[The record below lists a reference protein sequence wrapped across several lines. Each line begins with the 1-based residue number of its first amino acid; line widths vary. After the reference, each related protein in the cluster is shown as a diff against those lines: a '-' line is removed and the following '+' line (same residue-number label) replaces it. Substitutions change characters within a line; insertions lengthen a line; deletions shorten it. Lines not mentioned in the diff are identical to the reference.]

1 MTNNKKT
8 SGMKTIFRFPALLAL
23 VTALVCGCEE
33 SVEPLH
39 HTAPQVSFPVEDP
52 TMRVTVGEEV
62 EFQARIEAGDRLTC
76 SWYVDGTLEAS
87 TPTFTY
93 VFHKPGTFK
102 VRFEARNGA
111 GSVSREYEVTAS
123 DVLEMHLSVGDSTRI
138 ERLQMDNLRVMA
150 IVTAGSDVRHEWSV
164 DGEKL
169 SDKAYFDTFV
179 LAQAKVY
186 KVAYRG
192 ENGAGSFSK
201 EFDVQV
207 MERPLEVEF
216 SNTDESISCKQ
227 GETVSITATVTFGAT
242 GVRHQWTVDGE
253 VVSTDAVFSHTFW
266 GDGPFTIGY
275 YGENAK
281 GETVTRQWTVNILA
295 SGLLLDDFE
304 GYTALTSWWRTG
316 ENDPGITVEDNPNPS
331 GINTSAKVMR
341 DKVNGTG
348 STSGYF
354 TLETSKI
361 LEGRGIDV
369 SKCTGIRFKV
379 YLGKNKY
386 YPRVDIGGTKYAPVS
401 EPQFKGEW
409 EVLEY
414 RFPFNIDPTKIIQ
427 FRPLLQQNGS
437 NIASGA
443 VTETNTREVYID
455 DIEFLE

>member
-1 MTNNKKT
+1 
-8 SGMKTIFRFPALLAL
+8 MKTRFNMCAVLLGVL
-23 VTALVCGCEE
+23 LLGGCEE
-33 SVEPLH
+33 AVEPLH
-39 HTAPQVSFPVEDP
+39 HTAPQVNFPLG
-52 TMRVTVGEEV
+52 TTTLTATVGEPV
-62 EFQARIEAGDRLTC
+62 EFQAVIEQGDRLTC
-76 SWYVDGTLEAS
+76 SWYVDDRLEAS
-87 TPTFTY
+87 TPAFTY
-93 VFHKPGTFK
+93 VFRTPGTFD

-111 GSVSREYEVTAS
+111 GTVSRTYDVTVS
-123 DVLEMHLSVGDSTRI
+123 DVLEMSLSVGDSTRI

-164 DGEKL
+164 DGAVL
-169 SDKAYFDTFV
+169 SDKAYFDSFV
-179 LAQAKVY
+179 LSEARVY
-186 KVAYRG
+186 RVSYRG
-192 ENGAGSFSK
+192 ENTAGSFSK
-201 EFDVQV
+201 AFDVQV
-207 MERPLEVEF
+207 LERPLQIEF
-216 SNTDESISCKQ
+216 SNTDASISCQQ
-227 GETVSITATVTFGAT
+227 GETVSITATVTFGGT
-242 GVRHQWTVDGE
+242 GVQHEWTVDDE
-253 VVSTDAVFSHTFW
+253 TVSTDAAFSHAFW
-266 GDGPFTIGY
+266 GEGPFTIGY
-275 YGENAK
+275 RGVNAK

-304 GYTALTSWWRTG
+304 GYTSLTAWWRTG
-316 ENDPGITVEDNPNPS
+316 ENDPGVTVEDNPKPS

-401 EPQFKGEW
+401 EPQFKDEW

-414 RFPFNIDPTKIIQ
+414 RFPFNLDPTKIIQ

>member
-164 DGEKL
+164 DGCGFQP
-169 SDKAYFDTFV
+169 YV
-179 LAQAKVY
+179 LGRRSLHDRLLRRKCQGRDRNASMDGEYSGFGIVAGRFRRLYRIDVL
-186 KVAYRG
+186 VAYG
-192 ENGAGSFSK
+192 
-201 EFDVQV
+201 
-207 MERPLEVEF
+207 
-216 SNTDESISCKQ
+216 
-227 GETVSITATVTFGAT
+227 
-242 GVRHQWTVDGE
+242 
-253 VVSTDAVFSHTFW
+253 
-266 GDGPFTIGY
+266 
-275 YGENAK
+275 
-281 GETVTRQWTVNILA
+281 
-295 SGLLLDDFE
+295 
-304 GYTALTSWWRTG
+304 
-316 ENDPGITVEDNPNPS
+316 
-331 GINTSAKVMR
+331 
-341 DKVNGTG
+341 
-348 STSGYF
+348 
-354 TLETSKI
+354 
-361 LEGRGIDV
+361 
-369 SKCTGIRFKV
+369 
-379 YLGKNKY
+379 
-386 YPRVDIGGTKYAPVS
+386 
-401 EPQFKGEW
+401 
-409 EVLEY
+409 
-414 RFPFNIDPTKIIQ
+414 
-427 FRPLLQQNGS
+427 
-437 NIASGA
+437 
-443 VTETNTREVYID
+443 
-455 DIEFLE
+455 